1 MKIEEILSI
10 INTDLNEER
19 KLRNIKHNGIL
30 IASKTID
37 IVKPFEGFKSYNI
50 TIYLFTEGKKYKVL
64 TSQITEKSN
73 IVDENVI
80 FNKVELELIK
90 SILKIYKN
98 TFEYLKLVEC
108 NYN

>member
-1 MKIEEILSI
+1 MTASSGTMPTISAPIG
-10 INTDLNEER
+10 NTPSLAASV
-19 KLRNIKHNGIL
+19 L

-37 IVKPFEGFKSYNI
+37 IIKPFEGFKSYNI

-73 IVDENVI
+73 IIDENVI

-108 NYN
+108 NYDGI